1 MADITFEDGGGNQRT
16 VPEWATEVTL
26 KQLVDDFSEDM
37 DTVVDKMG
45 NGFERFGDRAGQILG
60 GIIDKTVGVAL
71 IALGTAVTIVTSAFV
86 TLGTSLNALSQSG
99 LALEG
104 GTIRQLASLN
114 ALGMST
120 DEATE
125 FMLQNA
131 QAFRTLGNTATNDV
145 IKTFLDITGSGGDL
159 GMSLQ
164 DSTELL
170 GAELKLRTQLL
181 NLGALDGA
189 ARGQLT
195 AGIRELARDQLNYSK
210 ALGVSTDMQREFVE
224 TVMQD
229 NRMLMSNMVRI
240 SSESRATLTT
250 GVQSFLSGM
259 FAMGGEA
266 GGEIGAAVLEAA
278 SMGAVGFSE
287 AAFGFITVLPGL
299 ADNMQSV
306 IADFNAGVI

>member
-26 KQLVDDFSEDM
+26 KQLVQVLSGKESKEEQKKTQQALKNLSDGLDDFSEDM

-45 NGFERFGDRAGQILG
+45 NGFERFGDKAGQILG

-170 GAELKLRTQLL
+170 GNELKLRTQLL

-224 TVMQD
+224 TVMND
-229 NRMLMSNMVRI
+229 NRMLM
-240 SSESRATLTT
+240 
-250 GVQSFLSGM
+250 LSL
-259 FAMGGEA
+259 
-266 GGEIGAAVLEAA
+266 IH
-278 SMGAVGFSE
+278 
-287 AAFGFITVLPGL
+287 I
-299 ADNMQSV
+299 
-306 IADFNAGVI
+306 